1 MLHPLTVAQ
10 LLFLVVVANG
20 TPVFAKKL
28 MGDTLAQPLDGGVR
42 FFDGRP
48 LFGTSK
54 TLRGVLLS
62 VIATGIVAPLAD
74 IDWHVGLLIGATAM
88 AGDLVSSFVKRRL
101 GLAPSSRAV
110 GLDQIPAALLP
121 MVAGAG
127 IYGLS
132 VADVALAVAIFFV
145 GEVVVSR
152 LLYRMRL
159 RDRPY

>member
-10 LLFLVVVANG
+10 LLILVVVANG

-48 LFGTSK
+48 LFGSSK
-54 TLRGVLLS
+54 TLRGVLL
-62 VIATGIVAPLAD
+62 ALIVTAILAPLVGV
-74 IDWHVGLLIGATAM
+74 DWHIGLMIAATAM
-88 AGDLVSSFVKRRL
+88 AGDLFSSFVKRRL

-110 GLDQIPAALLP
+110 GLDQIPESLFP

-132 VADVALAVAIFFV
+132 LADIVVAVGIFFI

-152 LLYRMRL
+152 VLYRIRL